1 MLYHKLH
8 WGGGRGAKIFTGGP
22 RPLPLVPPPLNRPC
36 RLVVKGFKGVKRK
49 GQVKEGPYYTGLGKR
64 ARDEF
69 AGV

>member
-8 WGGGRGAKIFTGGP
+8 WGAEGLKFLLGAAAPSPG
-22 RPLPLVPPPLNRPC
+22 PPPLNRPC